1 MNDQFA
7 DRFSADHL
15 FTRHLGRLLRDA
27 HLRAHG
33 LAHEALPGGRHPRD
47 WGVMAVLD
55 QHGPLSQQRLGEML
69 GVNRSMMVGV
79 IDGLEGSGLV
89 ERGRNPGDRRSYAL
103 ELTDDGRG
111 ALERTS
117 PEIFEM
123 EGRLLRALSPSERE
137 RLAELL
143 RTLLLGGRSEPL
155 PPVLAGRVGYLLG
168 AGYRYSRA
176 RLDEALEPL
185 GFDIHGFAVLAALD
199 AIGPCSQQRLSGEVA
214 LSGTMIVQLVDA
226 LERDGL
232 VERRRSQ
239 TDRRVNALHL
249 TEKGREVLAAA
260 HAAREQAMD
269 ELTKPFS
276 GDEEEELCTLLR
288 ELLGVPQPS

>member
-1 MNDQFA
+1 
-7 DRFSADHL
+7 
-15 FTRHLGRLLRDA
+15 LLRDA

-47 WGVMAVLD
+47 WGVMAVLE
-55 QHGPLSQQRLGEML
+55 QEGPLSQQRLGEKL
-69 GVNRSMMVGV
+69 GVNRTLMVGV
-79 IDGLEGSGLV
+79 IDGLEADGLV
-89 ERGRNPGDRRSYAL
+89 ERGRNPADRRSYAL
-103 ELTDDGRG
+103 ALTGAGREQ
-111 ALERTS
+111 LERTS
-117 PEIFEM
+117 PELFEM
-123 EGRLLRALSPSERE
+123 EGRLLRALSASERE

-143 RTLLLGGRSEPL
+143 RTLLLGGRREPL
-155 PPVLAGRVGYLLG
+155 PPVLADRAGYLLG
-168 AGYRYSRA
+168 AAYRYSRA
-176 RLDEALEPL
+176 RLDAALEPL

-199 AIGPCSQQRLSGEVA
+199 AIGPCSQQRLSDEVA

-239 TDRRVNALHL
+239 ADRRVNALHL

-260 HAAREQAMD
+260 RAARERAMV
-269 ELTKPFS
+269 ELTKPFA

-288 ELLGVPQPS
+288 ELLGVTQR

>member
-7 DRFSADHL
+7 DRLSGEHL

-33 LAHEALPGGRHPRD
+33 MAHETMPGGRHPRD
-47 WGVMAVLD
+47 WGVMAVLEEE
-55 QHGPLSQQRLGEML
+55 GPLSQQRLGEKL
-69 GVNRSMMVGV
+69 GVNRTMMVGV
-79 IDGLEGSGLV
+79 IDGLEGAGLV
-89 ERGRNPGDRRSYAL
+89 RRGRNPQDRRSYAL
-103 ELTDDGRG
+103 ELTDAGRE

-117 PEIFEM
+117 PEIMQTERRFV
-123 EGRLLRALSPSERE
+123 GALSAAERD

-143 RTLLLGGRSEPL
+143 RALLLGGRSEPL
-155 PPVLAGRVGYLLG
+155 PPVLADRVGYLLA

-176 RLDEALEPL
+176 RLDAALDPL

-199 AIGPCSQQRLSGEVA
+199 SLGPCSQQRLSDEVA
-214 LSGTMIVQLVDA
+214 LSGTMIVQLVDG

-239 TDRRVNALHL
+239 SDRRVNALHL
-249 TEKGREVLAAA
+249 TEKGREILAAA
-260 HAAREQAMD
+260 RAAREQAMD
-269 ELTKPFS
+269 ELTRPFRA
-276 GDEEEELCTLLR
+276 GEEEELCTLLR
-288 ELLGVPQPS
+288 ELLGVPHPS